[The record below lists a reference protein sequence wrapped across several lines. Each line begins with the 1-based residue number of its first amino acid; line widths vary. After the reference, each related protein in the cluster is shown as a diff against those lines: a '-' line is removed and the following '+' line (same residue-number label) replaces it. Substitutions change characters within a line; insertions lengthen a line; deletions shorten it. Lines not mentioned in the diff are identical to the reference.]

1 MSATRRDRLTARLPM
16 LSPPHREGGIGALRV
31 EVRGARGGA
40 REAVIA
46 GVAERAASVAAAVA
60 AAVATSIADGWWR
73 PDHGAVVLGQADCPT
88 ERLLAEITRRGLR
101 LQEYVGAEHF
111 A

>member
-60 AAVATSIADGWWR
+60 AAVATSIVDGWWR
-73 PDHGAVVLGQADCPT
+73 PDPGAVVLGQADCPT
-88 ERLLAEITRRGLR
+88 ERLLAEITRRGPR